1 MKNLP
6 NVTLVAVTSI
16 KIPETVAAMR
26 KSMADIQFGQVLLLT
41 NEKISLEACGIKVVH
56 IEKLDYKGYSEFMLY
71 KLKDYI
77 KTDFA
82 LVVQY
87 DGYVTRPSS
96 WSDEFLKYD
105 YIGAPWRKDQHF
117 TPEGVNVRVGNGGF
131 SLRSKKLLE
140 APTKL
145 NLPFTDGGNGKGYFN
160 EDGNV
165 CVYHRKTLE
174 ESGVLFAPVE
184 VASRFSRETI
194 CDDSYDKPFGFHG
207 NKGSSIVRLKS
218 FIASKFARKIVAKIK
233 SESKEHVNIARRTIS
248 SLKNDLS
255 SHIDIQR
262 HRKSAEVYDIFTFFN
277 ELDLLEMR
285 LNILD
290 PFVDHFVIV
299 EATETFSGKP
309 KPLYF
314 ADNKDRFKKWEHKI
328 IHHVIRDTPVD
339 KKELQD
345 RLEYL
350 KRKNLSTSID
360 AQIINDVLNH
370 NTLGK
375 GNIDWTKELYQK
387 ESLKKALANIKDND
401 ICYISDADEIW
412 NPHAKMDYSKDH
424 LFRLRQYMYAY
435 FLNNRSSENWIGP
448 LVAKY
453 KNIKNEYLNDLRSE
467 KKTSYTYVRNGG
479 WHFTNMGGA
488 DQIRKKIESYGHQ
501 EYNNDTIKSRIE
513 DMIRGNKDFIG
524 RKFKFWVDESDLPK
538 FILENRQK
546 YAHLFRPTDTLK

>member
-6 NVTLVAVTSI
+6 HVTLVAVTSI

-26 KSMADIQFGQVLLLT
+26 KSMVDIKFGQVLLLT
-41 NEKISLEACGIKVVH
+41 NEKISLEECGIKVVH

-117 TPEGVNVRVGNGGF
+117 TPEGINVRVGNGGF

-140 APTKL
+140 APNKL

-160 EDGNV
+160 EDGNI
-165 CVYHRKTLE
+165 CVYHRKALE
-174 ESGVLFAPVE
+174 EAGILFAPVE

-194 CDDSYDKPFGFHG
+194 CEDSYDKPFGFHG
-207 NKGSSIVRLKS
+207 NKDSLIVKMKSSPAFR
-218 FIASKFARKIVAKIK
+218 FIKKVWIKIK
-233 SESKEHVNIARRTIS
+233 SKSRERITIARRIIS
-248 SLKNDLS
+248 SLWNDFA
-255 SHIDIQR
+255 SHSDIQGYR
-262 HRKSAEVYDIFTFFN
+262 RFSKVYDVFMFFN
-277 ELDLLEMR
+277 ELDLLEIR

-290 PFVDHFVIV
+290 PYVDYFVIV

-314 ADNKDRFKKWEHKI
+314 FNNKERFKKWNHKI
-328 IHHVIRDTPVD
+328 IHHIISDTPANKGELERRLFQDTSTSKIDADIIISILSRDTKGVNGID
-339 KKELQD
+339 WIREIYQMESRKKGLVNAD
-345 RLEYL
+345 
-350 KRKNLSTSID
+350 N
-360 AQIINDVLNH
+360 NDV
-370 NTLGK
+370 
-375 GNIDWTKELYQK
+375 
-387 ESLKKALANIKDND
+387 
-401 ICYISDADEIW
+401 CFISDVDEFW
-412 NPHAKMDYSKDH
+412 NPNARIDYTKNH
-424 LFRLRQYMYAY
+424 IYRLIQSVYCY
-435 FLNNRSSENWIGP
+435 FLNNRSNENWVGT
-448 LVAKY
+448 LVMKY
-453 KNIKNEYLNDLRSE
+453 KLLKNTSLVDLKSE
-467 KKTSYTYVRNGG
+467 RKTSQTYVRNGG

-488 DQIRKKIESYGHQ
+488 DQIRKKLESYGHQ
-501 EYNNDTIKSRIE
+501 EYNNNAIKSRIE
-513 DMIRGNKDFIG
+513 DMIRSNKDFIG

-538 FILENRQK
+538 FILDNKQK
-546 YAHLFRPTDTLK
+546 YAHLFRPDDSYK